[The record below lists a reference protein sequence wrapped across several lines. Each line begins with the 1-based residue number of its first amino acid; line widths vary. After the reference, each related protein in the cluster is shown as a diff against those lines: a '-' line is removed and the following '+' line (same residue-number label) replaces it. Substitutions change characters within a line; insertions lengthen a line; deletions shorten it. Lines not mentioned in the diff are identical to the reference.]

1 MAGPAR
7 PTLARLAGALA
18 YQQLLLGDARRN
30 RAFARAIRA
39 RVRKGASVLDLGSG
53 SGVWAVLAA
62 RLGARRVVAVER
74 EAVLVPV
81 IEAFAREA
89 GVADRVRVV
98 RGEAARVRLRREF
111 DVVIGELVG
120 NEGFEEGL
128 LPVFER
134 ARDRFLR
141 RGGALV
147 PEWLALVAAP
157 ARVPVA
163 LGITPPILPAR
174 RVASLTTHAP
184 RSLHPAELRTLAP
197 GRELFRIDLRTA
209 RARDRLPTARSALP
223 GEGCL
228 RRLRHRRLGADG
240 SRAGCRPRN
249 ALRDALAAHAAA
261 DREAAEGAR
270 SPRGARSTG
279 RPRGAAGRSASR
291 TRAARS
297 RRSATRRS
305 SPGASCGRRSHVV
318 DRPKL
323 RGIGSF
329 PP

>member
-1 MAGPAR
+1 VAGPAR
-7 PTLARLAGALA
+7 PTLDRLQGALA

-98 RGEAARVRLRREF
+98 RGEVARVRLRREF

-120 NEGFEEGL
+120 NEAFDEKL
-128 LPVFER
+128 LPIFER

-147 PEWLALVAAP
+147 PEWVALVAAP

-184 RSLHPAELRTLAP
+184 RAVRGAEMRTLAP

-209 RARDRLPTARSALP
+209 RARDRLPTAHARFRVKDASAASGIAVWVRMGLAPGVVLETRSGTHWWPTLLP
-223 GEGCL
+223 IERLPKGPGVLEVEIDWTPA
-228 RRLRHRRLGADG
+228 RRRWTVGFENARGAQPAKSYSPLFAWG
-240 SRAGCRPRN
+240 IVRA
-249 ALRDALAAHAAA
+249 ALA
-261 DREAAEGAR
+261 
-270 SPRGARSTG
+270 
-279 RPRGAAGRSASR
+279 
-291 TRAARS
+291 
-297 RRSATRRS
+297 RR
-305 SPGASCGRRSHVV
+305 
-318 DRPKL
+318 
-323 RGIGSF
+323 
-329 PP
+329 

>member
-1 MAGPAR
+1 VAGPAR
-7 PTLARLAGALA
+7 PSLDRLQGALA

-62 RLGARRVVAVER
+62 RLGARRVVAIER
-74 EAVLVPV
+74 EAVLVPL

-89 GVADRVRVV
+89 GVADRVRVI
-98 RGEAARVRLRREF
+98 RAEAGRVRLRRGF

-120 NEGFEEGL
+120 NEAFDEGL

-184 RSLHPAELRTLAP
+184 RSVHAAELRTLAS

-209 RARDRLPTARSALP
+209 RARDRLPTAHVRFRVKDASAVSGIGVWVRMGLAPGVVLETRSGTHWRPTLLP
-223 GEGCL
+223 IERLPKGPGVLEVEIDWTPA
-228 RRLRHRRLGADG
+228 RRRWTVGLAGAAAAQPASSYSPLFAWG
-240 SRAGCRPRN
+240 IVRA
-249 ALRDALAAHAAA
+249 ALA
-261 DREAAEGAR
+261 
-270 SPRGARSTG
+270 
-279 RPRGAAGRSASR
+279 
-291 TRAARS
+291 
-297 RRSATRRS
+297 RR
-305 SPGASCGRRSHVV
+305 
-318 DRPKL
+318 
-323 RGIGSF
+323 
-329 PP
+329 